1 MNIMNEI
8 ENVSPN
14 EFLFDFLDR
23 ADSDDISL
31 LGPKL
36 NEFPIAS
43 VSSETLTT
51 EMRPSEKKES
61 LFNET
66 AFCTANNDPACG
78 IYSSVSSFNPEKGS
92 LNSSSAACCF
102 DDIQE
107 YTAQLYPSPISSVID
122 LDNQELIGQIMNVN
136 DIGYNFLDPNYK
148 DENQTETENKELINS
163 IEKMIKSMDKSQEIN
178 FIENPELETKRDN
191 NKLNYKKITPKLTMN
206 KFEPI
211 IKPSKT
217 RNLNLNS
224 GEITKNK
231 SATQSQPI
239 LVGNFNGS
247 GLNLSNKV
255 HSNYEILSVHTSPT
269 VQAVSLPKA
278 ALIISPM
285 LTNSVDKGIPSTN
298 PSQSNNIDSSSLK
311 KQSRMI

>member
-1 MNIMNEI
+1 
-8 ENVSPN
+8 
-14 EFLFDFLDR
+14 
-23 ADSDDISL
+23 
-31 LGPKL
+31 
-36 NEFPIAS
+36 
-43 VSSETLTT
+43 
-51 EMRPSEKKES
+51 
-61 LFNET
+61 
-66 AFCTANNDPACG
+66 
-78 IYSSVSSFNPEKGS
+78 
-92 LNSSSAACCF
+92 
-102 DDIQE
+102 
-107 YTAQLYPSPISSVID
+107 
-122 LDNQELIGQIMNVN
+122 
-136 DIGYNFLDPNYK
+136 
-148 DENQTETENKELINS
+148 
-163 IEKMIKSMDKSQEIN
+163 MIKSMDKSQEIN

-255 HSNYEILSVHTSPT
+255 HSNYEILSVHTSST

-298 PSQSNNIDSSSLK
+298 PSQSNNIDVSFINRL
-311 KQSRMI
+311 